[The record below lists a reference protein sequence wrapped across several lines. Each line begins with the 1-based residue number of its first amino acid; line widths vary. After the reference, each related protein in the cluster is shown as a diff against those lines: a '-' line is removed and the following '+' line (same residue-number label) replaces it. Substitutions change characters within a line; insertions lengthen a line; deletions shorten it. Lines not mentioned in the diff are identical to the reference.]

1 MDHTRARWQ
10 LALPLLAATALGHF
24 SQNAKVA
31 PLTEARIGQ
40 SVPTVATALD
50 QEISTIEKQVVE
62 AAEAMPEDKFD
73 FSPESLHLPGADY
86 TGVRTFALQV
96 KHVAASNYALWAPLT
111 GDSIPQNFRGGT
123 GPDAIRTKGDIMKFL
138 RDSYAMGHR
147 AAATLTTQNMLQP
160 PVGSKSSRLH
170 LATFGVAHAYD
181 HYGQMVEYLRMNGIL
196 PPASRPTAA
205 PPS

>member
-1 MDHTRARWQ
+1 MHQARALWHVAV
-10 LALPLLAATALGHF
+10 LLLAVTTLGHF
-24 SQNAKVA
+24 RQNAKA
-31 PLTEARIGQ
+31 ASPTEARLGQ
-40 SVPTVATALD
+40 SAPTIATAVD
-50 QEISTIEKQVVE
+50 QEISTIEKQVVD
-62 AAEAMPEDKFD
+62 AADAMPTDKFD
-73 FSPESLHLPGADY
+73 FSPEGLHLLGADY
-86 TGVRTFALQV
+86 KGVRTFALQV

-123 GPDAIRTKGDIMKFL
+123 GPDELKTKADIMKFL
-138 RDSYAMGHR
+138 KDSYAMGHK

-160 PVGSKSSRLH
+160 PVGSKSSRFH

-196 PPASRPTAA
+196 PPASRPTTG

>member
-1 MDHTRARWQ
+1 MNRMRPRWP
-10 LALPLLAATALGHF
+10 LAVPFFAVAALGHF
-24 SQNAKVA
+24 RPDAKA
-31 PLTEARIGQ
+31 AGLTEVIVGRSA
-40 SVPTVATALD
+40 PTLATAVD
-50 QEISTIEKQVVE
+50 QEITTIEKQVVD

-73 FSPESLHLPGADY
+73 FSPEALHLPGADY
-86 TGVRTFALQV
+86 KGVRTFALQV

-123 GPDAIRTKGDIMKFL
+123 GPDSIRTKADIMRFL

-147 AAATLTTQNMLQP
+147 GAATLTTQNMLLSP
-160 PVGSKSSRLH
+160 PGSKSSRLH

-196 PPASRPTAA
+196 PPVSRPTTA
-205 PPS
+205 PPA